1 METIGIREL
10 KARLSELVERAAEG
24 EAIVITD
31 RGRPKAELR
40 PLSPIQRGIA
50 EGWITPAKRPGPIRG
65 PRKRYKAKRTVQE
78 MMDEDRADR
87 L

>member
-1 METIGIREL
+1 METVGIREL
-10 KARLSELVERAAEG
+10 KARLSELVERASEG
-24 EAIVITD
+24 EAIVITE

-50 EGWITPAKRPGPIRG
+50 EGWVTPAKRPGGVKG
-65 PRKRYKAKRTVQE
+65 PWKAHKAKRTIQE

-87 L
+87 F

>member
-1 METIGIREL
+1 METVGIREL

-24 EAIVITD
+24 DTILITE
-31 RGRPKAELR
+31 RGTPKAELR

-87 L
+87 F

>member
-1 METIGIREL
+1 MTTVGIREL

-24 EAIVITD
+24 DTIVITE
-31 RGRPKAELR
+31 RGRPKAELG

-50 EGWITPAKRPGPIRG
+50 EGWITPAKRPGPIKG
-65 PRKRYKAKRTVQE
+65 PRRPYKAKRTVQE

-87 L
+87 F

>member
-1 METIGIREL
+1 MQSVGIREL

-24 EAIVITD
+24 ESIVITE
-31 RGRPKAELR
+31 RGKPKAQLQ

-50 EGWITPAKRPGPIRG
+50 EGWITPPKRPGGVRG
-65 PRKRYKAKRTVQE
+65 PWKTYKAKRTIQE

-87 L
+87 F